1 MAEMYSIGE
10 SGVVM
15 ETITVYKNQSGTYVT
30 VDIETTVNGK
40 SVNLKAIPIP
50 RDKFRELVKDV
61 L

>member
-1 MAEMYSIGE
+1 MVETYSTGA

-40 SVNLKAIPIP
+40 PVNIMAMHIP